1 MTFRHFYARKTMLV
15 KAAEALVLFPGGFG
29 TLDELFE
36 ALVLI
41 QTGKIQ
47 HFPICLIGKEHWQT
61 LIDWLDVLCDRE
73 LISRED
79 LDLVAVTD
87 KPAEASRS
95 SARTT
100 RASSRLPRRRLR

>member
-36 ALVLI
+36 SLVLI
-41 QTGKIQ
+41 QTGKIH
-47 HFPICLIGKEHWQT
+47 HFPVCLIGTEHWRP
-61 LIDWLDVLCDRE
+61 LLDWLDELSDLR
-73 LISRED
+73 LISKED

-87 KPAEASRS
+87 DPAEAIEVI
-95 SARTT
+95 SAHHMRKQE
-100 RASSRLPRRRLR
+100 AA